1 MPTRAKLLIV
11 PWVVAGMGLLVATL
25 AWDFRFPEPA
35 RFVTCLVLALLGSTF
50 KIKLPR
56 MQGTFSISFVLALI
70 AIAQMT
76 LTESLVVGV
85 LATLV
90 QCFWRTR
97 KRPTPLQ
104 VLFNVSTLVVSVV
117 LAFGVLNALRNSGA
131 VIPGLVVAA
140 VLFFIVNSGLV
151 SLVLALLNSQSVI
164 DIWRNCHRWAFP
176 YYIGGAV
183 VAGLVTVCSQVCG
196 WRLAFA
202 ILPLMYLMYSCYQSW
217 IVARA
222 QDESAI
228 AVG

>member
-1 MPTRAKLLIV
+1 MPTRAKLLII
-11 PWVVAGMGLLVATL
+11 PWIVAGIALLSGAL
-25 AWDFRFPEPA
+25 ALDFRFPEPA

-50 KIKLPR
+50 KIRLPR

-90 QCFWRTR
+90 QCYWRTR
-97 KRPTPLQ
+97 KPPTPVQ
-104 VLFNVSTLVVSVV
+104 VLFNISTLVVSVV

-131 VIPGLVVAA
+131 LVPGLVVAA
-140 VLFFIVNSGLV
+140 LLFFIVNSGLV
-151 SLVLALLNSQSVI
+151 SLVLGLLNSQSVVA
-164 DIWRNCHRWAFP
+164 IWRNCHRWAFP

-217 IVARA
+217 IAARA

-228 AVG
+228 TVG